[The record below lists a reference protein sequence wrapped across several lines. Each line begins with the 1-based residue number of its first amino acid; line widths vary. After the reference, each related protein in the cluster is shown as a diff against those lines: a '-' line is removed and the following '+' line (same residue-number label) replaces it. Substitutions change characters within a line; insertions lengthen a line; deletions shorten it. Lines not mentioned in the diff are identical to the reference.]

1 MSDEIPLGTLF
12 LLLGILLTL
21 SAFFSGTET
30 ALMRV
35 NKYRIRHMS
44 RKGHKGAK
52 LAEKLL
58 KEPDKL
64 IAFILF
70 GNNLVNFIA
79 ASIVGV
85 VSMEIGGPTGVALGT
100 LLLTVIVLL
109 FAESAPKTI
118 AAIFPEKI
126 ALKVSTLYYPL
137 VKMMR
142 PFLIIINFFTNII
155 LKIIGS
161 VPSQKDEQLSIDE
174 LKTLIHEGMTRTS
187 KDRQKIMIGVLDLG
201 NVTVEDIMLPHNEII
216 GVDLSDSSE
225 VNKKKIEQHLHSQ
238 LPVFE
243 GVLDNIQGVLNL
255 TPFLK
260 KIDLDSFNNAIVIEH
275 IKEPYFIPEK
285 TTLSQQLF
293 EFKRKKERIGF
304 AVDEYGNIQGLV
316 TIEDIFEE
324 IVGDY
329 LEETKKLNSE
339 MRPIKDGEYFLV
351 NAASNIRSLNK
362 MMSWKIPVKE
372 AKTMN
377 GAILEQLGYI
387 PDQGYEIELGR
398 YKIIIV
404 ETKENAIQ
412 TVRIKEVDS
421 DYRLKAVQN

>member
-12 LLLGILLTL
+12 TLLAILLIL
-21 SAFFSGTET
+21 SAFFAATET

-35 NKYRIRHMS
+35 NKYRIRHLS
-44 RKGHKGAK
+44 RKGHREAK

-58 KEPDKL
+58 KHPEKL
-64 IAFILF
+64 LAFILF
-70 GNNLVNFIA
+70 GNNLVLFIA

-85 VSMEIGGPTGVALGT
+85 VSMEIGGPAGVAIGT
-100 LLLTVIVLL
+100 LVLTLVVLL

-126 ALKVSTLYYPL
+126 ALPASRIYYPL
-137 VKMMR
+137 VKLMA
-142 PFLIIINFFTNII
+142 PFLGIINFFTNII
-155 LKIIGS
+155 LKGIGS
-161 VPSQKDEQLSIDE
+161 VPNQNDEKLSIDE
-174 LKTLIHEGMTRTS
+174 LKTLIHDGMTRTS
-187 KDRQKIMIGVLDLG
+187 KDRQKIMMGVLDLG

-216 GVDLSDSSE
+216 GINLSDSSE

-238 LPVFE
+238 LPVFDN
-243 GVLDNIQGVLNL
+243 VLDNIQGVLDL

-260 KIDLDSFNNAIVIEH
+260 KIDLDSFNNAIVIKH
-275 IKEPYFIPEK
+275 IKKPYFIPEK

-293 EFKRKKERIGF
+293 EFKRKKEKIGF

-362 MMSWKIPVKE
+362 MMNWKIPVEE
-372 AKTMN
+372 AKTLN
-377 GAILEQLGYI
+377 GTILEKLGYI
-387 PDQGYEIELGR
+387 PDQGHEIELGT

-404 ETKENAIQ
+404 TTKENAIQ
-412 TVRIKEVDS
+412 TVRIKEIDP
-421 DYRLKAVQN
+421 DYKLKAV